1 MAVSTPAVA
10 APANP
15 PRLAHRTGLMLV
27 VIAIAQLM
35 VILDATIVNVALP
48 SMQTSLGFST
58 ENLSWV
64 VNAYTLAFGG
74 LLLLGGRVGD
84 LLGRQPA
91 FIGGVLLFTLGSL
104 LGGLAQN
111 SGWLL
116 GMRVVQGAGAA
127 IVVPTVLSLI
137 ATGFPTERE
146 RNRAFAVF
154 AGVSGA
160 GGAIGL
166 VAGGLLTEWAS
177 WRWVLLV
184 NVPIG
189 VALCL
194 AAPLFIGKSPR
205 SEGRFDFGGAIT
217 STGGVA
223 LLVYGFIHAS
233 ESGWREATTIGSFVG
248 AVVLLAAFVLIES
261 RTSQPIIPLRLF
273 ASRNRSGIYALGVAM
288 MGSLIGMFFFL
299 TLFFQNVLAYSPLKT
314 GMAFLPLSVS
324 IIIVSG
330 VMMQL
335 IPKIGQRLPLVA
347 GTVLITAALLWLS
360 AISADSAYL
369 SDLLGPMLLYGFGA
383 GMVFMPMTMVGVS
396 GVEMRDTGAASGLL
410 NATQQMGGSLSLAV
424 IITVYGAATSDATG
438 GAAHV
443 LAKGASAGFLVAA
456 AITIVALACVVLLVR
471 PVAED
476 AAAGTMPGA
485 DAGAEAEPGLTADG
499 SAPAPSAEKPE

>member
-1 MAVSTPAVA
+1 
-10 APANP
+10 
-15 PRLAHRTGLMLV
+15 
-27 VIAIAQLM
+27 
-35 VILDATIVNVALP
+35 
-48 SMQTSLGFST
+48 
-58 ENLSWV
+58 
-64 VNAYTLAFGG
+64 
-74 LLLLGGRVGD
+74 
-84 LLGRQPA
+84 
-91 FIGGVLLFTLGSL
+91 
-104 LGGLAQN
+104 
-111 SGWLL
+111 
-116 GMRVVQGAGAA
+116 MRVVQGAGAA

-166 VAGGLLTEWAS
+166 VAGGLLTEWVS

-184 NVPIG
+184 NVPSG

-205 SEGRFDFGGAIT
+205 SEGRFDCGGAIT

-299 TLFFQNVLAYSPLKT
+299 TLFFLTLFFQNVLAYSPLKT
-314 GMAFLPLSVS
+314 GLAFLPLSVS

-330 VMMQL
+330 
-335 IPKIGQRLPLVA
+335 GSAQRH
-347 GTVLITAALLWLS
+347 AADGRL
-360 AISADSAYL
+360 
-369 SDLLGPMLLYGFGA
+369 
-383 GMVFMPMTMVGVS
+383 
-396 GVEMRDTGAASGLL
+396 
-410 NATQQMGGSLSLAV
+410 
-424 IITVYGAATSDATG
+424 
-438 GAAHV
+438 
-443 LAKGASAGFLVAA
+443 
-456 AITIVALACVVLLVR
+456 
-471 PVAED
+471 
-476 AAAGTMPGA
+476 
-485 DAGAEAEPGLTADG
+485 AEPGGHHHRLRRRDERRHGRRRARPGQGRLGRVPGRGGDHDRRAGLCGPPRPARRGGRRGGDDARRGRRRRSGARAHGGRLGVGSVGREAGIVAAGKTAGRGG
-499 SAPAPSAEKPE
+499 SVDPPLPLCVVPWPAPGQWSRRRALWQV

>member
-1 MAVSTPAVA
+1 M
-10 APANP
+10 
-15 PRLAHRTGLMLV
+15 
-27 VIAIAQLM
+27 
-35 VILDATIVNVALP
+35 
-48 SMQTSLGFST
+48 
-58 ENLSWV
+58 

-74 LLLLGGRVGD
+74 LLQLGGRVGD
-84 LLGRQPA
+84 LLGRRPA

-330 VMMQL
+330 VMTQL

-360 AISADSAYL
+360 AISTDSAYL

-443 LAKGASAGFLVAA
+443 LAKGASAGFLGAA

-476 AAAGTMPGA
+476 AAAGAMPGA

>member
-1 MAVSTPAVA
+1 M
-10 APANP
+10 
-15 PRLAHRTGLMLV
+15 
-27 VIAIAQLM
+27 
-35 VILDATIVNVALP
+35 
-48 SMQTSLGFST
+48 
-58 ENLSWV
+58 
-64 VNAYTLAFGG
+64 
-74 LLLLGGRVGD
+74 
-84 LLGRQPA
+84 
-91 FIGGVLLFTLGSL
+91 
-104 LGGLAQN
+104 
-111 SGWLL
+111 
-116 GMRVVQGAGAA
+116 
-127 IVVPTVLSLI
+127 
-137 ATGFPTERE
+137 
-146 RNRAFAVF
+146 
-154 AGVSGA
+154 
-160 GGAIGL
+160 
-166 VAGGLLTEWAS
+166 
-177 WRWVLLV
+177 
-184 NVPIG
+184 
-189 VALCL
+189 
-194 AAPLFIGKSPR
+194 
-205 SEGRFDFGGAIT
+205 
-217 STGGVA
+217 
-223 LLVYGFIHAS
+223 
-233 ESGWREATTIGSFVG
+233 
-248 AVVLLAAFVLIES
+248 VLLAAFVLIES

-299 TLFFQNVLAYSPLKT
+299 TLFFQKVLAYSPLKT
-314 GMAFLPLSVS
+314 GLAFLPLSVS

-396 GVEMRDTGAASGLL
+396 GVEMQDTGAASGLL

-476 AAAGTMPGA
+476 AAAGMMPGA
-485 DAGAEAEPGLTADG
+485 DAGGEAESGLTADG
-499 SAPAPSAEKPE
+499 SASAPSAEKLE

>member
-1 MAVSTPAVA
+1 
-10 APANP
+10 
-15 PRLAHRTGLMLV
+15 MLV

-48 SMQTSLGFST
+48 SMQESLSFST

-64 VNAYTLAFGG
+64 VNAYALAFGG

-84 LLGRQPA
+84 LLGRRPA
-91 FIGGVLLFTLGSL
+91 FIGGVSLFTLGSL

-116 GMRVVQGAGAA
+116 GMRVIQGAGAA
-127 IVVPTVLSLI
+127 IIAPTVLSLI
-137 ATGFPTERE
+137 ATGFPTEKE

-166 VAGGLLTEWAS
+166 VAGGLLTEWVS

-189 VALCL
+189 VAL
-194 AAPLFIGKSPR
+194 AVVAPLFIGKSAR
-205 SEGRFDFGGAIT
+205 SEGRFDIGGAIT
-217 STGGVA
+217 STGGVG

-233 ESGWREATTIGSFVG
+233 DSGWRDATTIGSFIV
-248 AVVLLAAFVLIES
+248 AVILLAAFLFIES
-261 RTSQPIIPLRLF
+261 RTPQPIIPLRLF
-273 ASRNRSGIYALGVAM
+273 ASRNRSGIYVLGVAM

-299 TLFFQNVLAYSPLKT
+299 TLYFQNVLAYSPLKT
-314 GMAFLPLSVS
+314 GLAFLPLSVS
-324 IIIVSG
+324 IIVVSG

-335 IPKIGQRLPLVA
+335 IPKIGQRLPLVL
-347 GTVLITAALLWLS
+347 GTLLITGSLVWLT

-369 SDLLGPMLLYGFGA
+369 SDLLGPMLLYGLGA

-396 GVEMRDTGAASGLL
+396 DVETEDTGAASGLL
-410 NATQQMGGSLSLAV
+410 NATQQMGGSLSLAI
-424 IITVYGAATSDATG
+424 IITVYSSVTSGATG
-438 GAAHV
+438 DKAHV
-443 LAKGASAGFLVAA
+443 LAKGASAGFWVAV
-456 AITIVALACVVLLVR
+456 AITVVALALVVLLVR
-471 PVAED
+471 PAEN
-476 AAAGTMPGA
+476 AAMPGMMPGS
-485 DAGAEAEPGLTADG
+485 DAGGTDAESKPAADG
-499 SAPAPSAEKPE
+499 SPSVPLAESPE